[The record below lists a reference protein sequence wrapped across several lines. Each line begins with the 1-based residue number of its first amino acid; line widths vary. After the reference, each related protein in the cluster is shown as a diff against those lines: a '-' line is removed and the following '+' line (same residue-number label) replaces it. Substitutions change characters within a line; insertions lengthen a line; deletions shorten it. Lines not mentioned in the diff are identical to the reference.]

1 MPRASTKSP
10 MGSPLVEAVRGSD
23 ADGPLVS
30 LVLSTY
36 GLGLD
41 PPFFENDFLPA
52 VLGIGGVRDG
62 GYASPLTLE
71 RRLADAYCALVVD
84 AHAIVEEGRP
94 SLQIEV
100 VAVGHRTN
108 HAKIVL
114 LHRKRRIRL
123 VVASANLTHAGYRLQ
138 REVGAVLDFA
148 EEGSLP
154 GQVLK
159 TAVAS
164 WLAVLGEFASDGLR
178 AALLAASAQAV
189 AWAPGPVAAG
199 APQVIWGGGP
209 DPLWRQ
215 LTDAWP
221 AGEPVTELAICS
233 PFWPE
238 PGGETPFEAVAGALA
253 SKGVDLRKTA
263 LHVFTSADSTG
274 DRALPVFPFHLVQ
287 QLKSRG
293 FAVGSGRIV
302 PVCREAL
309 EDELP
314 EAGLLEE
321 RELHAKWLF
330 LGGPKSCVLLLGSAN
345 FTRKGLGVVAN
356 SERANIDAG
365 VLIRRPASALTLASL
380 EPPIVEK
387 GIVDW
392 NRCGASDLADG
403 PTDEIDPPVPWPE
416 WISRIE
422 VAIDWMAVGEPA
434 GLLRI
439 FTGPT
444 ASHPEFI
451 VGCPASKIDVETA
464 LVTAPSAAGSA
475 SQQPTEVAID
485 GPTLRRLLV
494 SRTVTVRW
502 PDESAA
508 TFLLAMFPVNIDAA
522 SRMGLPRVLAVHPDE
537 EQLLA
542 YFHGRID
549 EDDLARTLADPAFAE
564 RRKASQADPGSNERL
579 RALQNYLMREF
590 VESLYGLKQLLVEAV
605 SRSPRAFEQA
615 ALGEFSPLALASE
628 VVKAV
633 QSGRRSPTA
642 AAFQLVELLGLLG
655 ALEMPS
661 ADAEPD
667 LATLEEIRGKAAS
680 AILQLATA
688 ASSAAA
694 IREAFSERNFS
705 AYARS
710 ALSRLTY
717 TRWQTAIAK
726 SAPAAPAEA
735 PSC

>member
-1 MPRASTKSP
+1 
-10 MGSPLVEAVRGSD
+10 MGSLLVEAVRGSD

-62 GYASPLTLE
+62 SYASPLTLE
-71 RRLADAYCALVVD
+71 RRLADTSCALVVD
-84 AHAIVEEGRP
+84 AHAIAEEGRP

-148 EEGSLP
+148 EEGGLP

-159 TAVAS
+159 TAVES
-164 WLAVLGEFASDGLR
+164 WLALLGESASDGLR

-189 AWAPGPVAAG
+189 AWAPRTPAG
-199 APQVIWGGGP
+199 APSVIWGGGP

-221 AGEPVTELAICS
+221 PGEPVTEWAICS

-238 PGGETPFEAVAGALA
+238 PGGETPFEAIARALA
-253 SKGVDLRKTA
+253 RKGVDLRKTA
-263 LHVFTSADSTG
+263 LHVFTGADSTG

-287 QLKSRG
+287 HLKSRG

-302 PVCREAL
+302 PVRREAL

-321 RELHAKWLF
+321 RELHAKWVL
-330 LGGPKSCVLLLGSAN
+330 LRGPKSCVLLLGSAN
-345 FTRKGLGVVAN
+345 FTRKGLGALAK
-356 SERANIDAG
+356 SERANIEVG
-365 VLIRRPASALTLASL
+365 VLIRRPASVLTLASL
-380 EPPIVEK
+380 EPPIADK

-403 PTDEIDPPVPWPE
+403 PADEIDPPVPWPE

-422 VAIDWMAVGEPA
+422 VAIDWMAVGEPT

-451 VGCPASKIDVETA
+451 VGCPASKTDIETA
-464 LVTAPSAAGSA
+464 LATIPAAAAGSA
-475 SQQPTEVAID
+475 SREPTEVPID

-508 TFLLAMFPVNIDAA
+508 TLLLAMFPVNIEAA

-542 YFHGRID
+542 YFHGRIG
-549 EDDLARTLADPAFAE
+549 EDDLARTLADPGFAE

-579 RALQNYLMREF
+579 RALQSYLMREF

-642 AAFQLVELLGLLG
+642 AAFQLIELLGLLG
-655 ALEMPS
+655 ALKIPS

-667 LATLEEIRGKAAS
+667 RAMFDEIRGKAVS

-694 IREAFSERNFS
+694 TREAFSERNFS
-705 AYARS
+705 AYAQS

-717 TRWQTAIAK
+717 TRWRTAIAK

-735 PSC
+735 P